1 MILDLVFFR
10 GGPVKKNTLYYKCDL
25 TATVHDFASEKV
37 LITVNIS
44 NVEHVQPERVDEEDC
59 RQQGP

>member
-1 MILDLVFFR
+1 MTFFTSASSNVQC
-10 GGPVKKNTLYYKCDL
+10 PMYYKCDL